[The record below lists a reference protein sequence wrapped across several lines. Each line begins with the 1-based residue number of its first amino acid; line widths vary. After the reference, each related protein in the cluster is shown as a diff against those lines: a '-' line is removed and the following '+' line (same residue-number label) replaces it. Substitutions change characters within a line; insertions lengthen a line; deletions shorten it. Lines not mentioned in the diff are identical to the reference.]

1 MTKPRPKTGEQRKT
15 RQPLKIDL
23 LPQTVR
29 DAIERLYDHGRT
41 WIEIAEQSARTY
53 SEKWEA
59 DGGGF
64 IDWEALDLKVLEEFP
79 EMRLAK
85 SSLHRW
91 FDLRVAQARKMVLA
105 ESAQAREFA
114 LAFAGGSLP
123 EANAAVINAL
133 RDQVFNLIQS
143 AGIGD
148 KALFAHGLKDLTLAM
163 SRMQRVELQA
173 RRVAVEEKTV
183 QMKLDLV
190 KEKAGSLLGS
200 IEGADGQKAPPLTR
214 EELLEKVREIYGAV

>member
-1 MTKPRPKTGEQRKT
+1 MNKPRPKTGEERKSH
-15 RQPLKIDL
+15 QPLKIDQ
-23 LPQTVR
+23 LP
-29 DAIERLYDHGRT
+29 
-41 WIEIAEQSARTY
+41 QSAREAIEKLYDYRTWSEISAQSAKPY
-53 SEKWEA
+53 SAKWKE

-64 IDWEALDLKVLEEFP
+64 IDWENIELRVLELFP
-79 EMRLAK
+79 EMKLPK

-91 FDLRVAQARKMVLA
+91 FDLRISQARKRVLA

-114 LAFAGGSLP
+114 AAFAGSDLL
-123 EANAAVINAL
+123 NSNSAVINAL

-148 KALFAHGLKDLTLAM
+148 KALFATGLKDLTLAM
-163 SRMQRVELQA
+163 SRMQRVELME
-173 RRVAVEEKTV
+173 RRVAVEEKAV

-190 KEKAGSLLGS
+190 KQKAGSLIS
-200 IEGADGQKAPPLTR
+200 EIEGREGNPPAKLTR